1 MSIVTDQDNILLL
14 NPNDK
19 IVYLEGFKDIFKEEE
34 IRTKGWIEWFNSFE
48 NYFEEPKGPQVLRFP
63 INNKNYQQP
72 KFSNLIENS
81 INLCTRMGLP
91 ITIENFK
98 NKGATIYY
106 SNYVVKPEK
115 YFEDLHI
122 YEMREPGYICLY
134 CIHMDSSLKA
144 NLVGHIFPVD
154 TNSSLL
160 TFCSSPIEFDFPIKE
175 NQCLVLTGDPT
186 YQIQKI
192 LGHGR
197 MKLIWVYL
205 YK

>member
-1 MSIVTDQDNILLL
+1 MSIDVNPDNILLL

-19 IVYLEGFKDIFKEEE
+19 SAYLEGFNDICKEEKT
-34 IRTKGWIEWFNSFE
+34 RVKGWIEWFSSLE
-48 NYFEEPKGPQVLRFP
+48 DYFEEPKGPQVLRFSL
-63 INNKNYQQP
+63 NRNNYQLS

-81 INLCTRMGLP
+81 INLCNQMNLP
-91 ITIENFK
+91 ISIEDFK

-106 SNYVVKPEK
+106 SDYMVKPEK

-134 CIHMDSSLKA
+134 CIHMDSTLKA

-160 TFCSSPIEFDFPIKE
+160 TFCSSPMEFDFPFKE
-175 NQCLVLTGDPT
+175 NQCLVLTGEPS
-186 YQIQKI
+186 YEVQKI
-192 LGHGR
+192 SGHGR